1 MQPSVRKKSW
11 MNRFIDTI
19 EYWGNKLP
27 HPFILFGMLVVITLI
42 GSWIL
47 SQAGCSI
54 TYMAAS
60 RTPGEPEKEVT
71 IAVTNLLSG
80 ENLRYLI
87 TKYPDIFIGYP
98 PMKLVLVM
106 MAATAFIEKTGF
118 FGTFMKK
125 YLRWDGCS
133 ACWHNGRCCQGDG
146 RCSRYQSS
154 HELLLYGFSDLLP
167 FCDAYPFYGKGCL
180 PYGR

>member
-11 MNRFIDTI
+11 VNRFIDTI

-98 PMKLVLVM
+98 PMKLVLS
-106 MAATAFIEKTGF
+106 
-118 FGTFMKK
+118 
-125 YLRWDGCS
+125 LQL
-133 ACWHNGRCCQGDG
+133 HLCCTERAG
-146 RCSRYQSS
+146 
-154 HELLLYGFSDLLP
+154 L
-167 FCDAYPFYGKGCL
+167 
-180 PYGR
+180 